1 MNRANLLNQLARMNV
16 PAAALS
22 SATTARNRLPPRP
35 QPALQ
40 RPVDLPDADR
50 LGLKR
55 DALLGAGEEVL
66 RGEMPD
72 LFKGGAKPLA
82 RAAGRS
88 ARSMF
93 KPTAF
98 DDIEGFKSRSK
109 IVEMGI
115 DEFLNLAKKLTGRGI
130 STSEKVLASGRQL
143 DSIPQLK
150 VESEGAISQVMGHE
164 GRNRALALKKRGF
177 DTMPVEI
184 RDLHIRFGEQAD
196 PSSMDFVKEFPTRL
210 ISESGDFTTRFPVP
224 SPRGGP

>member
-1 MNRANLLNQLARMNV
+1 M
-16 PAAALS
+16 PFDIGG
-22 SATTARNRLPPRP
+22 
-35 QPALQ
+35 
-40 RPVDLPDADR
+40 PV
-50 LGLKR
+50 
-55 DALLGAGEEVL
+55 
-66 RGEMPD
+66 
-72 LFKGGAKPLA
+72 KPLA
-82 RAAGRS
+82 KAAGRS

-115 DEFLNLAKKLTGRGI
+115 DEFLKLAKKLTGRGI
-130 STSEKVLASGRQL
+130 PTSEKVLASGRRL

-184 RDLHIRFGEQAD
+184 RDSHIRFGEQAD

-224 SPRGGP
+224 VPRGRP